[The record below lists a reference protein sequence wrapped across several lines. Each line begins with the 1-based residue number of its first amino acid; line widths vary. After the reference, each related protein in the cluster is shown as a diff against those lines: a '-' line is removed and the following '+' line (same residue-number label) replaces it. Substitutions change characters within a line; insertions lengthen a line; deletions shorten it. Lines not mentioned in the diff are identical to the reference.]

1 MFNWSGPAAKPLMT
15 PCIGICQLGDDGLC
29 EGCFRSGD
37 EIAAWA
43 SLSDAER
50 TRLMDEILPG
60 REASR
65 AG

>member
-1 MFNWSGPAAKPLMT
+1 MT